1 MVGLFGM
8 CSPSNQRVF
17 IYVYILE
24 GKNKI
29 TSRRLSVTLLKE
41 LKYSVLLDE
50 FFAVVGVLLLLLRAR
65 DPRQDVGTDLR

>member
-1 MVGLFGM
+1 MWWGYLACVLL
-8 CSPSNQRVF
+8 RVF